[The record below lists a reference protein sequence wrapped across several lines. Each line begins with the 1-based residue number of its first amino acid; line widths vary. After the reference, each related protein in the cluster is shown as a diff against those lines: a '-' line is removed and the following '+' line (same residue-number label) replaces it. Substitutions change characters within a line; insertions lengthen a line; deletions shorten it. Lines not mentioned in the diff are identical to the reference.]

1 MRLRIWVLTSLL
13 LVLSHPSMAAP
24 LLVPSASGGII
35 DRQLESEYEVK
46 PLDPHKAAPDI
57 DVELPEEELA
67 VPDGEKIEV
76 KRIEIAGNSIISE
89 HLLLKVAARYQG
101 AQMSM
106 RDIQILC
113 REIQQLYVEKG
124 YFLVRVFPPVQV
136 VKEGVLKI
144 TVLEVT
150 IGAIQI
156 EGNKHYTAKFIRKF
170 FSKFEG
176 RCIQYNDLVKKILL
190 LNEFSDLNAG
200 VAFQKGQVPGTTDMI
215 VRVIDGRPLHFY
227 ADYNNYGSSVTALKR
242 TGARAE
248 FGNTLIDGDGLTL
261 IGVMGF
267 PYKNLQ
273 FIDAIYTLP
282 LNANGTSMEFAALHS
297 NFHVNRLEPLHLKGD
312 TLDVTVGISQAMK
325 RTRRMSTTLFA
336 NFDYLDV
343 RNYQQHH
350 LSSNDALRILSMGGK
365 FDSLDGLRGRNFG
378 FLELSIGIPSFLEG
392 LKPVDSLCSRKDAG
406 GRFGFMSASYQRLQ
420 PMPWHWTL
428 FLNFQ
433 GQLAFCRLPISQEFY
448 IGGITTV
455 RGFPN
460 ASALGDSGFAVNV
473 EGRIPAPFFRSSKMP
488 WSRKKWGDVF
498 HLITFVDHGEVYVI
512 SGHGVVGQTGRVY
525 MTSVGVGARIFAPW
539 GIDVNLDWGFPL
551 SHQER
556 SSDSIFYMKV
566 SKRFL

>member
-1 MRLRIWVLTSLL
+1 MRLCFWLLGSSLL
-13 LVLSHPSMAAP
+13 LVHHPIMAGP
-24 LLVPSASGGII
+24 LPVPSASGGII

-57 DVELPEEELA
+57 DVQLPEEELA
-67 VPDGEKIEV
+67 LPDGEKIDV
-76 KRIEIAGNSIISE
+76 KKIEIEGNSIISE
-89 HLLLKVAARYQG
+89 HLLLKIAARYQG
-101 AQMSM
+101 TQMSM

-136 VKEGVLKI
+136 IKEGQLKI
-144 TVLEVT
+144 DVLEVK

-156 EGNKHYTAKFIRKF
+156 EGNKHYTEKFIRKF
-170 FSKFEG
+170 FSKFQG
-176 RCIQYNDLVKKILL
+176 HCIRYNDLVKKILL

-215 VRVIDGRPLHFY
+215 VRVIDGRPIHFY

-242 TGARAE
+242 SGARAE
-248 FGNTLIDGDGLTL
+248 FGNALVEGDNLTL
-261 IGVMGF
+261 IGVMGI

-273 FIDAIYTLP
+273 FIDGIYTLP

-297 NFHVNRLEPLHLKGD
+297 NFHVNRLEPLHLRGD
-312 TLDVTVGISQAMK
+312 TLDVTVEISQAMK
-325 RTRRMSTTLFA
+325 RTRSMSTSVFA
-336 NFDYLDV
+336 SFDYLDV
-343 RNYQQHH
+343 RNYERHH
-350 LSSNDALRILSMGGK
+350 LKTNDALRILTVGGK

-378 FLELSIGIPSFLEG
+378 FLELSIGIPSFLDG

-406 GRFGFMSASYQRLQ
+406 GRFGFISASYQRLQ

-455 RGFPN
+455 RGFT
-460 ASALGDSGFAVNV
+460 VNV
-473 EGRIPAPFFRSSKMP
+473 EGRIPAPFFRNSRVP
-488 WSRKKWGDVF
+488 WSKSKWGDVF
-498 HLITFVDHGEVYVI
+498 QLVTFVDHGEVYVI
-512 SGHGVVGQTGRVY
+512 SGHGVVGQTGKVY
-525 MTSVGVGARIFAPW
+525 MTSTGVGARIFAPW

-556 SSDSIFYMKV
+556 SSDSIFYIKV